1 MVEQLLS
8 ALAAAPIP
16 DSFAFAQSLGVEHNV
31 LVGTIKSLVAD
42 GYITESPFEV
52 SSWELTEEAKSY
64 LQAGSP
70 EAQIFRFLQ
79 TSGPLSQDALNQ
91 ALGPV
96 GKVGFPHAMRLKW
109 ITVDKATKL
118 VSAAAVDTVNDEVQQ
133 ALQVFSSGEETKVNV
148 DDLKKRKLIVLS
160 KKTHFALAQGP
171 KFRPTRTKLP
181 ATLTTDMLKN
191 SQWRSIQFKEYN
203 IDAKGAVL
211 PRGALHPLLKVRA
224 EFRKILLEMGF
235 EEMPT
240 NAYVESSFW
249 NFDALFQPQ
258 QHPARDAHDT
268 FFVREPK
275 LIHNFPDDYAE
286 RVKAIH
292 EQGGEGSIG
301 YRYPWSLLEAEKAIL
316 RTHTTGV
323 SAKMLYKLAQ
333 DGFQPKKYFSI
344 DRVFRNEA
352 VDATHLAEFFQIE
365 GVVADRNMS
374 LAYMIGMAQEFFRR
388 VGITQLKFKPAYNP
402 YTEPSMEIFGF
413 HPILKAWKEIGNS
426 GVFRPEMLRPM
437 VRSTQG
443 LPEDVSVLGWGFG
456 LERPT
461 MIQFGIDNIRD
472 LCGQKQAVAVIQDSP
487 ICNFD

>member
-1 MVEQLLS
+1 MEERLLS
-8 ALAAAPIP
+8 ALATAPIA
-16 DSFAFAQSLGVEHNV
+16 DSAAFAQTLSVDHNA

-42 GYITESPFEV
+42 GYITEAPFEV
-52 SSWELTEEAKSY
+52 ASWELTEEAKTY

-70 EAQIFRFLQ
+70 EVQIYRYLKEN
-79 TSGPLSQDALNQ
+79 GPVSQDTLNQ

-96 GKVGFPHAMRLKW
+96 AKVGFPHAMKAKW
-109 ITVDKATKL
+109 IAVDKGTKM
-118 VSAAAVDTVNDEVQQ
+118 VSAAVESVVDSVQQ
-133 ALQVFSSGEETKVNV
+133 ALHSLSTSEESKTNL
-148 DDLKKRKLIVLS
+148 DDLKKRKLVVLS
-160 KKTHFALAQGP
+160 KKTHFSLSQGP
-171 KFRPTRTKLP
+171 NYRPTRTKLP
-181 ATLTTDMLKN
+181 ATLTADMLKN

-211 PRGALHPLLKVRA
+211 TRGALHPLLKVRA

-275 LIHNFPDDYAE
+275 LIHNFPDDYAA
-286 RVKAIH
+286 RVKTVH

-301 YRYPWSLLEAEKAIL
+301 YRYPWSTVDAEKAIL
-316 RTHTTGV
+316 RTHTTGT
-323 SAKMLYKLAQ
+323 SAKMLYRLAQ
-333 DGFQPKKYFSI
+333 EGFQPKKYFSI

-365 GVVADRNMS
+365 GVVAERNMS
-374 LAYMIGMAQEFFRR
+374 LGHMIGMAAEFFRR
-388 VGITQLKFKPAYNP
+388 IGITQLKFKPAYNP

-413 HPILKAWKEIGNS
+413 HPILKQWKEIGNS

-437 VRSTQG
+437 VRN
-443 LPEDVSVLGWGFG
+443 
-456 LERPT
+456 R
-461 MIQFGIDNIRD
+461 
-472 LCGQKQAVAVIQDSP
+472 
-487 ICNFD
+487 

>member
-1 MVEQLLS
+1 MEERLLS
-8 ALAAAPIP
+8 TLAAAPIA
-16 DSFAFAQSLGVEHNV
+16 DSFAFAQSLGVDHNV

-42 GYITESPFEV
+42 GYIIESPFEV
-52 SSWELTEEAKSY
+52 SAWELTEEAKSY

-70 EAQIFRFLQ
+70 EVQIHRYLQ
-79 TSGPLSQDALNQ
+79 TSGPVSQDALNQ

-96 GKVGFPHAMRLKW
+96 AKVGFPHAMRLKW
-109 ITVDKATKL
+109 IAVDKATKQ
-118 VSAAAVDTVNDEVQQ
+118 VSAAAESVNDDVQK
-133 ALQVFSSGEETKVNV
+133 ALQVVESGEEAKANL
-148 DDLKKRKLIVLS
+148 DDLKKRKLVVLS
-160 KKTHFALAQGP
+160 KKTHFGLSQGP
-171 KFRPTRTKLP
+171 NFRPTRTKLP
-181 ATLTTDMLKN
+181 ATLTADMLKN
-191 SQWRSIQFKEYN
+191 SLWRTTQFKEYN
-203 IDAKGAVL
+203 INAKGAVL

-249 NFDALFQPQ
+249 NFDSLFQPQ

-286 RVKAIH
+286 RVKTIH

-301 YRYPWSLLEAEKAIL
+301 YRYPWSLMEAEKAIL

-323 SAKMLYKLAQ
+323 SAKMLHQLAK

-365 GVVADRNMS
+365 GVVADRNLS
-374 LAYMIGMAQEFFRR
+374 LAHMIGMAAEFFRR

-437 VRSTQG
+437 V
-443 LPEDVSVLGWGFG
+443 LA
-456 LERPT
+456 
-461 MIQFGIDNIRD
+461 I
-472 LCGQKQAVAVIQDSP
+472 
-487 ICNFD
+487 